1 MTGRICDRL
10 KAHFGPDAVFIDDTI
25 PYGVDFPEHLQQV
38 LNGAKVLLAVIGPTW
53 LDELQ
58 FRQNKPETDW
68 VHSELKIAFAFGI
81 TVIPVL
87 VGGAEM
93 PKAESLPVP
102 LQALATLHAAQI
114 RSGRDFQT
122 DMVRLIERLEE
133 IVELTSPSVVGR
145 CRDRAAL
152 VQYLSATTA
161 RLQQKGSLAMRQKV
175 NGGGLEFNRVAKIL
189 DFEPGLGMRGEAL
202 FIFAEFAELNLAQLQ
217 QFSSQ
222 ALTWARADVNPK
234 SAGQAFYNFRVPTH
248 LCFAVAIVDSLDEA
262 TRKAIKITNP
272 FKQRVDVLWYEVP
285 VVYELA
291 ESRLHYYAEAASFW
305 ENFRGEIAWQPLR
318 RVIRELLA
326 A

>member
-1 MTGRICDRL
+1 
-10 KAHFGPDAVFIDDTI
+10 
-25 PYGVDFPEHLQQV
+25 
-38 LNGAKVLLAVIGPTW
+38 AKVLLAVIGPTW

-93 PKAESLPVP
+93 PKAESLPVH
-102 LQALATLHAAQI
+102 LQALVTLNAAQV

-122 DMVRLIERLEE
+122 DMARLIERLEE

-145 CRDRAAL
+145 CRDHAAL
-152 VQYLSATTA
+152 AQYLSATTVQ
-161 RLQQKGSLAMRQKV
+161 LQQKGSLAMRQKV

-189 DFEPGLGMRGEAL
+189 GFEPGLGMRGEAL
-202 FIFAEFAELNLAQLQ
+202 FIFAEFAELNLAQLH

-222 ALTWARADVNPK
+222 ALTWARGDVNPK

-262 TRKAIKITNP
+262 TRRAIKSTNP
-272 FKQRVDVLWYEVP
+272 MKQRVDVLWYEVP

-305 ENFRGEIAWQPLR
+305 ENFRGEIAWRQLR
-318 RVIRELLA
+318 VVIRELLA